1 MSKATCRIQLLNFVS
16 LTKAKQNCVRFPD
29 KLPIITIKYYFSRM
43 RGKGEGGAD
52 VKIRLE
58 SCNNKVQCENFN
70 ADGKSIVESLYAE
83 MTERSLFLVDS
94 HNII

>member
-1 MSKATCRIQLLNFVS
+1 MMGL
-16 LTKAKQNCVRFPD
+16 
-29 KLPIITIKYYFSRM
+29 
-43 RGKGEGGAD
+43 D

-83 MTERSLFLVDS
+83 MTERSLFLLWTV
-94 HNII
+94 IILSDTALPHFHLHVSLSSSMTRRRKTIQSEK